1 MKERLTVSYPKTGSE
16 NSEDAELLLALN
28 YDPIRDDLS
37 QPCIAK
43 LNFIMRQILN
53 LLLGFSL
60 EDAID
65 YLKKRVIII
74 DRSPYKH
81 RYADVEADKAGYK
94 ALLSLTDELM
104 ANVFTQVLSKEIFPN
119 LDTMVAFG
127 GSACDYFLDLF
138 PERTIQEEHCV
149 HPQVIVNS
157 RTTFEQRRTMVEIL
171 TASLSKA
178 TGVKPSRQFT
188 PLELDETIFVSA
200 VPTWV
205 RIARSVEGRALNR
218 IFRRDAIIGMKI
230 RILSLAPL
238 DDEVRDRIDTMSHH
252 ELGLWI
258 HHHEIAKKQVRLAE
272 AEQAKAKRLAEA
284 EQAKAKRKEAGTIFL
299 RRVDELKAY
308 KEKHNNLNVQRRVM
322 IL

>member
-1 MKERLTVSYPKTGSE
+1 MYS
-16 NSEDAELLLALN
+16 
-28 YDPIRDDLS
+28 
-37 QPCIAK
+37 
-43 LNFIMRQILN
+43 MREILV

-81 RYADVEADKAGYK
+81 RYYADVEADKAGYK

-104 ANVFTQVLSKEIFPN
+104 AKVFTQVLSKEIFPN

-188 PLELDETIFVSA
+188 PLELDETIFVS
-200 VPTWV
+200 
-205 RIARSVEGRALNR
+205 
-218 IFRRDAIIGMKI
+218 
-230 RILSLAPL
+230 
-238 DDEVRDRIDTMSHH
+238 
-252 ELGLWI
+252 
-258 HHHEIAKKQVRLAE
+258 
-272 AEQAKAKRLAEA
+272 
-284 EQAKAKRKEAGTIFL
+284 
-299 RRVDELKAY
+299 
-308 KEKHNNLNVQRRVM
+308 
-322 IL
+322 